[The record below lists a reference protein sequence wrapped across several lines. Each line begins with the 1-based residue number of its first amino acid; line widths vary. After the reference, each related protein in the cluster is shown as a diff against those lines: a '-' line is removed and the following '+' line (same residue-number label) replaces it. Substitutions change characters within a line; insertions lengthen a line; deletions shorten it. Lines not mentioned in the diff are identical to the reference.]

1 MRQGMRSARVTTFTS
16 EPGRI
21 LWPTLARARSGQ
33 VVLLSS
39 CEGQEIR
46 RWDMFTGRM
55 LWCSADAWSAN
66 ALAVASP
73 PGGNPVV
80 AVATEDGVV
89 RLDALTGAELDGHE
103 MAADDTIWDVATG
116 ILPNGRAF
124 IAGAGH
130 CGFRVYRWDAATGE
144 PLGPPLVGH
153 TTCVKAVTA
162 ITLPDGTALI
172 ASEDEAGRILRW
184 NAASGQPYG
193 NPIHGPG
200 DYNMQL
206 VSLALNDGRVML
218 ASLDMNGTL
227 SRWDAVTGEPIGPLM
242 RPGPETR
249 LACATAAGGG
259 VLFIAPYGGPIR
271 LWDAVSG
278 EVLGAPLPGTGPAA
292 LSCSDGSVS
301 LATRAGDTEMTVRRL
316 VDPPR

>member
-1 MRQGMRSARVTTFTS
+1 MRQGMRSARVTTVNA
-16 EPGRI
+16 EPGQI

-39 CEGQEIR
+39 CERQQIH

-55 LWCSADAWSAN
+55 LWGTEDAWSAH

-73 PGGNPVV
+73 PGGSPVV
-80 AVATEDGVV
+80 AVATENGVL
-89 RLDALTGAELDGHE
+89 RLDALTGEELDGYE
-103 MAADDTIWDVATG
+103 MAADDTVWDVATG
-116 ILPNGRAF
+116 LLPDGRAF

-153 TTCVKAVTA
+153 TTCVKAITA
-162 ITLPDGTALI
+162 VTLPDGTALI

-200 DYNMQL
+200 DTNMQL
-206 VSLALNDGRVML
+206 VSLALNDGRTML
-218 ASLDMNGTL
+218 ASLDMHGAL
-227 SRWDAVTGEPIGPLM
+227 SRWDAVTGEPIGPLLQ
-242 RPGPETR
+242 PGPETF
-249 LACATAAGGG
+249 LACAATAAGG
-259 VLFIAPYGGPIR
+259 VLFIAPYDGPIR
-271 LWDAVSG
+271 LCDAVSG
-278 EVLGAPLPGTGPAA
+278 ETLGDPLPGTGPAA
-292 LSCSDGSVS
+292 LSCSDGSVT
-301 LATRAGDTEMTVRRL
+301 LATRSADAEMTVRRL